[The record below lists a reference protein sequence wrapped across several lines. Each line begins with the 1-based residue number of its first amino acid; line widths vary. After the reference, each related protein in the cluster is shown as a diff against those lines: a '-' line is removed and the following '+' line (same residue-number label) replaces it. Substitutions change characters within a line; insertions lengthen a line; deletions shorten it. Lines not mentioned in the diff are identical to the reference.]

1 MNSRITN
8 NLIGK
13 LNALSIKYG
22 NDFIFTNGTSIDIM
36 FSYSQK
42 MAMFK
47 ISSVC
52 IYRCAS
58 AINDFI
64 ACSATGF
71 GILESRDKFKLLTKE
86 KTLPGALKELAKKHA
101 KRNVLIGLGI
111 GALYAIIDMA
121 LMKKFSPNLEKMY
134 DKLDEIEKSKKTEDK
149 V

>member
-1 MNSRITN
+1 MNSRIID

-52 IYRCAS
+52 IDRCAA
-58 AINDFI
+58 AINDLI
-64 ACSATGF
+64 ACSC
-71 GILESRDKFKLLTKE
+71 
-86 KTLPGALKELAKKHA
+86 
-101 KRNVLIGLGI
+101 
-111 GALYAIIDMA
+111 
-121 LMKKFSPNLEKMY
+121 
-134 DKLDEIEKSKKTEDK
+134 DK
-149 V
+149 VFTIRDLVNTIVCCKLELKAIDCYDGKKIDHDNM